1 MIVECPGCQG
11 RYDVTGR
18 PPGTRARCR
27 CGTDFALPEP
37 TRSAGQ
43 LSCPG
48 CGANV
53 SPTANKCDFCA
64 AVLKVKAC
72 PRCFARIFDKARHCN
87 ECGAKVDRPA
97 EANADG
103 EARQRGCPRCEPPPG
118 LEARL
123 VGDTLLDEC
132 PDCHGVFLD
141 ACAVERV
148 VRERRQASA
157 GALAGMVSE
166 AQTQAIKQQTSGKL
180 YIKCPDCDQI
190 MNRVNFGRRSGII
203 VDVCRYHGTWF
214 DAGEL
219 PKIVD
224 FVMKGGL
231 EESERK
237 HIDEMREQARR
248 AQSQARTSGSMPAV
262 SGLGGARYEPSS
274 AGLVGGMLGG
284 IVGALLGDY

>member
-1 MIVECPGCQG
+1 MIVECPGCRN

-27 CGTDFALPEP
+27 CGTIFALPEP
-37 TRSAGQ
+37 RREAGQ
-43 LSCPG
+43 LTCPG

-53 SPTANKCDFCA
+53 PPTANKCDFCA

-72 PRCFARIFDKARHCN
+72 PRCFARIFDKAKHCN
-87 ECGAKVDRPA
+87 DCGAKVDRPA
-97 EANADG
+97 EVNADG
-103 EARQRGCPRCEPPPG
+103 EARQRSCPRCESTHN

-132 PDCHGVFLD
+132 PECHGVFLD
-141 ACAVERV
+141 SCAVERV

-157 GALAGMVSE
+157 SALAGMVSGAE
-166 AQTQAIKQQTSGKL
+166 SRAIKRPRSGKL

-203 VDVCRYHGTWF
+203 VDVCRFHGTWF

-219 PKIVD
+219 PGIVD

-231 EESERK
+231 EEAERR
-237 HIDEMREQARR
+237 HIEEMREQARR

-262 SGLGGARYEPSS
+262 GHGTMAYESSSSLLGG
-274 AGLVGGMLGG
+274 VLGG